1 MNFIDQDDCNIPF
14 DYEDDLI
21 FPPYYENAET
31 PEHSK
36 STDLE
41 QKFKNDRKERI
52 LKKRIEKK
60 QKTISDSSNNLS
72 KEEIRKL
79 RNRNSAQQSR
89 DRKKQ
94 QFDAML
100 QENQNYQILLKQKE
114 EQIQLLIEENSQQRL
129 KIQYLEE
136 INQSYKCMNCAQEAN
151 QEMIRVNVI
160 SKQKMMNYGLLSLLT
175 ITCIL
180 SIVNNEY
187 EFSPKPISLHQIS
200 EQKYEFLAPKQQQQ
214 FSNPTSLT
222 LYNHLNMP
230 EHQYNNQTLFY
241 NCTGNQKECQSFL
254 NIIKAENTNNLYFVN
269 DAQENFPAEQ
279 DHYFEKGENVYLIK
293 IKQDDEDNFQI
304 FRARCQ
310 ITESNKLFFERDD
323 QDSYNNSLQY

>member
-14 DYEDDLI
+14 DYEDDMI
-21 FPPYYENAET
+21 FPPCYENIET

-60 QKTISDSSNNLS
+60 HKTKSESNNNLS
-72 KEEIRKL
+72 KEELRKL

-94 QFDAML
+94 QFDSL
-100 QENQNYQILLKQKE
+100 ILENQNYQMLLKQKE
-114 EQIQLLIEENSQQRL
+114 DQIQLLMEENNQQRL

-136 INQSYKCMNCAQEAN
+136 LNQNYKCMNCAQEASH
-151 QEMIRVNVI
+151 EMIRVNVI
-160 SKQKMMNYGLLSLLT
+160 TKQKMMNYGLLSLLA

-180 SIVNNEY
+180 SIVNNDY

-200 EQKYEFLAPKQQQQ
+200 HQKYDFLAPKQQ
-214 FSNPTSLT
+214 FSNSTQLAI
-222 LYNHLNMP
+222 YNNLAIP
-230 EHQYNNQTLFY
+230 EHQFNNQTLFY
-241 NCTGNQKECQSFL
+241 NCTGNEKECQTFL
-254 NIIKAENTNNLYFVN
+254 NIIKAENANNLYFVN
-269 DAQENFPAEQ
+269 DASDQIPATQ
-279 DHYFEKGENVYLIK
+279 DHHFDQGENVYLIK
-293 IKQDDEDNFQI
+293 IKQDDEDNFMI
-304 FRARCQ
+304 FRAKCQ
-310 ITESNKLFFERDD
+310 ITESNKLLFERDSY
-323 QDSYNNSLQY
+323 DSFNNNSLQY

>member
-52 LKKRIEKK
+52 QKKRIEKK
-60 QKTISDSSNNLS
+60 QKGKSQSSNNLS
-72 KEEIRKL
+72 KEELRKL

-94 QFDAML
+94 QFDSL
-100 QENQNYQILLKQKE
+100 ILENQNYQMLLQQKE
-114 EQIQLLIEENSQQRL
+114 QQIQLLMEENNQQRL
-129 KIQYLEE
+129 KIQILEE
-136 INQSYKCMNCAQEAN
+136 QNQNYKCMNCSQESN
-151 QEMIRVNVI
+151 HEMIRVNVI
-160 SKQKMMNYGLLSLLT
+160 TKQKMMNYGLLSLLA

-180 SIVNNEY
+180 SIVSNDY

-200 EQKYEFLAPKQQQQ
+200 DQKYDFLAPKQQ
-214 FSNPTSLT
+214 FSNSTQLA
-222 LYNHLNMP
+222 LYNHLSIP
-230 EHQYNNQTLFY
+230 EHQHNNQTLFY
-241 NCTGNQKECQSFL
+241 NCTGNEKECQTFL
-254 NIIKAENTNNLYFVN
+254 NIIKAENANNLYFVN
-269 DAQENFPAEQ
+269 DASDHLPAEQ
-279 DHYFEKGENVYLIK
+279 DHHFDKGEDVYLIK
-293 IKQDDEDNFQI
+293 IKQDDEDNFMI

-310 ITESNKLFFERDD
+310 ITESNKLLFERDSY
-323 QDSYNNSLQY
+323 DSYNNSLQY

>member
-1 MNFIDQDDCNIPF
+1 MNFIDYDDCNIPF
-14 DYEDDLI
+14 DYEDEMI
-21 FPPYYENAET
+21 FPPFYQNAET
-31 PEHSK
+31 PQHSK

-60 QKTISDSSNNLS
+60 QKTNSDSSNNLS
-72 KEEIRKL
+72 KEELRKL

-89 DRKKQ
+89 DKRKQ
-94 QFDAML
+94 QFDSLML
-100 QENQNYQILLKQKE
+100 ENQNFQILLKQQE
-114 EQIQLLIEENSQQRL
+114 EQIQLLIDENNKQRL

-136 INQSYKCMNCAQEAN
+136 INQNFKCMNCSQEAN
-151 QEMIRVNVI
+151 HEMIRVNVI
-160 SKQKMMNYGLLSLLT
+160 SKQKMMNYGLLSLLA

-180 SIVNNEY
+180 SIVNNDY
-187 EFSPKPISLHQIS
+187 EFSPKPIALQQIS
-200 EQKYEFLAPKQQQQ
+200 DKKYEFLAPKQQ
-214 FSNPTSLT
+214 FSNSTSLT
-222 LYNHLNMP
+222 LYNHLTMP

-241 NCTGNQKECQSFL
+241 NCTGNEKECQTFL

-269 DAQENFPAEQ
+269 DASDHLPAEQ

-293 IKQDDEDNFQI
+293 IKQDDEDNFMI

-310 ITESNKLFFERDD
+310 ITESNKLLFERDTY
-323 QDSYNNSLQY
+323 DSYNNSLQY